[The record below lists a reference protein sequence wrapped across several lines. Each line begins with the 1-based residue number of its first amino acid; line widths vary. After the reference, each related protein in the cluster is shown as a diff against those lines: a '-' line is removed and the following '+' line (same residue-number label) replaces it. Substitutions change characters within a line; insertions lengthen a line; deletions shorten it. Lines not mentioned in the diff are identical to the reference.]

1 MRNEGSGATSS
12 SCRCQAG
19 APVTRVV
26 FFSAACFAT
35 IAGIQLYL
43 LTEHTDQYFAWTI
56 AQPLSAAFLGGVY
69 WSGAAL
75 FLATLT
81 ERAWSHVRIAVVA
94 VSAFVALML
103 LTTLLHLDRFHLRAI
118 ALPPLFAAWIWMV
131 VYIAFPLLLVLVI
144 VLQARAPGEDPPR
157 VASLSPIV
165 RYALGLNTLVCLVVC
180 AALFLAPTA
189 MTSVWPWPLTALTGR
204 AVSTGF
210 FVIAAGSFQILR
222 ENDWD
227 RDRVGGVSC
236 PLWIPAIVGAC
247 ALCGECGMGK
257 PRHLALRR
265 VYVFGRWRRRLPHP
279 ADLGTARRKDTKIA
293 SSLAPFGSC
302 LHVPFARPSCLT
314 R

>member
-1 MRNEGSGATSS
+1 MLP
-12 SCRCQAG
+12 AG
-19 APVTRVV
+19 VKPVLPVTRVV

-103 LTTLLHLDRFHLRAI
+103 LTTLLHLDRFHLRAT
-118 ALPPLFAAWIWMV
+118 ALPPLFASWIWMA
-131 VYIAFPLLLVLVI
+131 VYIVFPLLLVLVI
-144 VLQARAPGEDPPR
+144 VLQVRAPGADPPR
-157 VASLSPIV
+157 VAPLSPIV
-165 RYALGLNTLVCLVVC
+165 RFALGLNTLVCLVVC

-189 MTSVWPWPLTALTGR
+189 MSSVWPWPLTALTGR

-222 ENDWD
+222 ENDWE
-227 RDRVGGVSC
+227 RDRVGGVSY
-236 PLWIPAIVGAC
+236 
-247 ALCGECGMGK
+247 ALFGFLQL
-257 PRHLALRR
+257 LALARYAGT
-265 VYVFGRWRRRLPHP
+265 VAWGS
-279 ADLGTARRKDTKIA
+279 LGTWLYVALMCSVVGGGA
-293 SSLAPFGSC
+293 YLSLRTWGPLRAKT
-302 LHVPFARPSCLT
+302 LK
-314 R
+314 